1 MIFNMIFD
9 FLIQLI
15 NWMLGLLP
23 SVQYAIN
30 LDPYLSPVASAVSYL
45 DTFVS
50 LQLIIGCIGMI
61 IIIDN
66 FGIVLNI
73 LRFIWDL
80 IPFT

>member
-1 MIFNMIFD
+1 MFNIIFD
-9 FLIQLI
+9 FFIQLI
-15 NWMLGLLP
+15 NWLLGLLP

-30 LDPYLSPVASAVSYL
+30 LDPYLSPVANAVSYL